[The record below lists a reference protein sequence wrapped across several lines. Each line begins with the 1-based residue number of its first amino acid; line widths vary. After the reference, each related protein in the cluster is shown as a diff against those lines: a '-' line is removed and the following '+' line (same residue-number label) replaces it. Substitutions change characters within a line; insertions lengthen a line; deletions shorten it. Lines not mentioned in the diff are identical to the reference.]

1 MPNYLLSTGLISNLS
16 FLEDTYERTLVV
28 DGESATIILLD
39 MWENKV
45 CRACSCLCI
54 PLGLAFQ
61 QAAWCQS
68 DLVLHSRCSRQG
80 GLISL
85 IESIYFWRTRL
96 CWGTGRSQMN
106 PEEQTN
112 CSGFFPRV
120 LLKTTRGIFVL
131 GKVQT
136 SMATYFQWHRTTL
149 WKVGFL
155 NPGFQHGFWQVLGL
169 PANMKDHCLL
179 RTFLFPQKYS

>member
-1 MPNYLLSTGLISNLS
+1 MRSTGTSYAELFLIHLTDINARS

-45 CRACSCLCI
+45 CRACSWQCI

-68 DLVLHSRCSRQG
+68 DLVLHSRCSRRG

-85 IESIYFWRTRL
+85 IKSIYF
-96 CWGTGRSQMN
+96 
-106 PEEQTN
+106 
-112 CSGFFPRV
+112 
-120 LLKTTRGIFVL
+120 
-131 GKVQT
+131 
-136 SMATYFQWHRTTL
+136 
-149 WKVGFL
+149 
-155 NPGFQHGFWQVLGL
+155 
-169 PANMKDHCLL
+169 
-179 RTFLFPQKYS
+179 